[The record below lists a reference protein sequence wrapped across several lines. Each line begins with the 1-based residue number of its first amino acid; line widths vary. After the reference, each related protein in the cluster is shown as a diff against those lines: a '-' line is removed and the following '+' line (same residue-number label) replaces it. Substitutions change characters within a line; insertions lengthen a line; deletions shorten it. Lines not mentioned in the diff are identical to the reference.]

1 MSDYQCVPMRGPL
14 KIMKKVMRMN
24 SETFLPSSVQ
34 SLQWH
39 NPAEFIDCLQRLD
52 AVNTAVVIIFV
63 LNDERS
69 GTVDH
74 FPGCQLSF

>member
-1 MSDYQCVPMRGPL
+1 
-14 KIMKKVMRMN
+14 MN

-34 SLQWH
+34 CVQWH
-39 NPAEFIDCLQRLD
+39 NPAEFVNCLQRLD
-52 AVNTAVVIIFV
+52 AVNTAVVIIFL

-69 GTVDH
+69 AAVDH